1 MDVAQEAAVVTEEP
15 VALRFPTGVILAAL
29 LAAWIGLMALAIT
42 NIAAG
47 ADAGFRSWVTLHSG
61 IGPYS
66 GKQLFMYVAWFVSWP
81 VLHLAL
87 RRREMNLKRGFGFF
101 LIGILV
107 ATLLMWPPIF
117 EAIAAALWAQS
128 VATVPS
134 RREARWSPAALR
146 LVLPRILE

>member
-1 MDVAQEAAVVTEEP
+1 MDVAHEAAVVTEEP

-47 ADAGFRSWVTLHSG
+47 ADAGFRSWITLHSG

-81 VLHLAL
+81 VLHLGL
-87 RRREMNLKRGFGFF
+87 RRREMDLKRGFGFF

-117 EAIAAALWAQS
+117 EAIADAL
-128 VATVPS
+128 
-134 RREARWSPAALR
+134 
-146 LVLPRILE
+146 